1 MEELLN
7 KLIELKNAID
17 ATIVIIKSTMEKN
30 GNAKEV
36 SEDYDP
42 DGYLNSWFDVKTE
55 EKTDENN

>member
-30 GNAKEV
+30 GNAKGV
-36 SEDYDP
+36 R
-42 DGYLNSWFDVKTE
+42 VRRR
-55 EKTDENN
+55 